1 MSFERSSGIPFE
13 PAPPSAA
20 APSVTEETDA
30 EPVSPQLRLQ
40 ILSTEHW
47 SLLASRSLAWNESF
61 SRASMFL
68 TTLSAV
74 IVALGLS
81 AQASGFGS
89 SFLLFA
95 LVLLPVV
102 LFVGITTFLR
112 LGGSNHHDAQCV
124 IGMNRIRHAY
134 LELAPE
140 LERYFVMSSHDD
152 LRGVGI
158 SMGVDPR
165 TPNAIHL
172 IAATPILVV
181 VLNAVI
187 VGVIAALASTAAGV
201 IPLGA
206 LGLGV
211 IGFAL
216 GFLTQITYARR
227 SISSEQEG
235 HTPLFPG

>member
-1 MSFERSSGIPFE
+1 
-13 PAPPSAA
+13 
-20 APSVTEETDA
+20 
-30 EPVSPQLRLQ
+30 
-40 ILSTEHW
+40 
-47 SLLASRSLAWNESF
+47 
-61 SRASMFL
+61 MFL

-124 IGMNRIRHAY
+124 VGMNRIRHAY
-134 LELAPE
+134 LELAPD

-152 LRGVGI
+152 VRGIGI
-158 SMGVDPR
+158 TMGMDPG
-165 TPNAIHL
+165 TPNAVHL

-187 VGVIAALASTAAGV
+187 VGAIAALAGTAAGV
-201 IPLGA
+201 APLAA
-206 LGLGV
+206 LALGV

-216 GFLTQITYARR
+216 GFLAQITYARR
-227 SISSEQEG
+227 SITREQEG